1 MTQTISCRK
10 TAILMA
16 EVITK
21 VDGEDRGKLEQ
32 EKGKR
37 IRARVFRTI
46 PWICGLILVLLLTGP
61 FAFLHDDPV
70 SPKELVNYAPKNE
83 WLAALF
89 MIALYAFKSMVFVIP
104 MPLLYISSGLIFK
117 PARAFLVNVL
127 GMITTATLPYWIG
140 RYSGGGVMEK
150 ILKKFP
156 KMQVLDN
163 LKRGNEWFF
172 SFIVRV
178 IGFLPC
184 DAVSMF
190 MGACRV
196 DFKKYITG
204 TAAGMLPGLISI
216 TMVGITIT
224 DPHSPEFLFSCIL
237 SVILSIAS
245 FVVYWVYTRLR
256 NSRASAASSSDP
268 AEYEKSDSGPDH
280 QESSRTGKEP

>member
-1 MTQTISCRK
+1 MRQAVSCSKRHCNCK
-10 TAILMA
+10 A
-16 EVITK
+16 EVIAK
-21 VDGEDRGKLEQ
+21 MGDEDRERLEQ

-61 FAFLHDDPV
+61 FAFLHDDPI

-104 MPLLYISSGLIFK
+104 IPLLYISSGLIFK
-117 PARAFLVNVL
+117 PVRAFLINVL
-127 GMITTATLPYWIG
+127 GMITCTTLPYWIG

-150 ILKKFP
+150 ILKRFP

-190 MGACRV
+190 MGACKV

-204 TAAGMLPGLISI
+204 TAVGMLPGLISI

-224 DPHSPEFLFSCIL
+224 NPHSPEFLFSCIL
-237 SVILSIAS
+237 SVTLSIAS

-256 NSRASAASSSDP
+256 NTRTSSSSSDH
-268 AEYEKSDSGPDH
+268 AEYGKADTGPDH
-280 QESSRTGKEP
+280 QEENRTGKKP